1 MLNIIY
7 FNIIWL
13 VVLTILKNDGVRQL
27 GWWNS
32 QLFMESHN
40 PSMFQSPPTSHKYQS
55 KKWQMSS
62 LAVKI
67 LRSFSLNS
75 AISKSSAENDR
86 KDSRGNIMAAWTFMF
101 FFVISIYSFQG
112 MQHIFSYD
120 RKMIGSFPIVRNFT
134 ASKRSKTLLAAEFSN
149 HATQIRQIS
158 HVWRE
163 NQASKLLS
171 TSHYSILVQVWRS
184 HLWYNQEMLKAWKLP
199 RTL

>member
-101 FFVISIYSFQG
+101 FRHFHLFISRYATYIFIWSEDDRIISNCQKFHCFKEVKNSSRCRILESCYTNQTNQPCVARKSSIKAAFNKPLLNFGASLTKPLVI
-112 MQHIFSYD
+112 
-120 RKMIGSFPIVRNFT
+120 
-134 ASKRSKTLLAAEFSN
+134 
-149 HATQIRQIS
+149 
-158 HVWRE
+158 
-163 NQASKLLS
+163 
-171 TSHYSILVQVWRS
+171 
-184 HLWYNQEMLKAWKLP
+184 
-199 RTL
+199 